1 MKYKITLAD
10 GTVLDNLDLNGNNF
24 ISTKK
29 VTAEQLTDEN
39 LAGVKI
45 DNGETEEEHEHMALV
60 QVQKIGAKYWFIL
73 RDKSLD
79 ELEKD
84 VLVKELAA
92 ANSAVAELTE
102 LVASLI
108 G

>member
-24 ISTKK
+24 ISMTK

-39 LAGVKI
+39 LEGVKI
-45 DNGETEEEHEHMALV
+45 DNGETEEEHAHMALV
-60 QVQKIGAKYWFIL
+60 QVQKIGTKYWFIL
-73 RDKSLD
+73 RDKSID

-84 VLVKELAA
+84 ALVKELVA
-92 ANSAVAELTE
+92 ANSAVAELSE
-102 LVASLI
+102 LVA
-108 G
+108 GFMG